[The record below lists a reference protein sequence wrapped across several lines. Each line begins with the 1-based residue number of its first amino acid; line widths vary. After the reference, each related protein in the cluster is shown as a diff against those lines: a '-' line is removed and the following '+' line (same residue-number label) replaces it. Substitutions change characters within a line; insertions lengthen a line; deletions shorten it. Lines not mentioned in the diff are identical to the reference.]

1 MNTRLLL
8 CCALALLAGCRTPS
22 AARKP
27 PPDPAE
33 VKVRLYSE
41 ALNARDAGDLATA
54 KARLQSLLQMSPNDA
69 GVQRLLGAV
78 EAALAAPPPPPPV
91 VSAPAVEIGRAHV

>member
-78 EAALAAPPPPPPV
+78 EAALAAPPQ
-91 VSAPAVEIGRAHV
+91 IGRSHV